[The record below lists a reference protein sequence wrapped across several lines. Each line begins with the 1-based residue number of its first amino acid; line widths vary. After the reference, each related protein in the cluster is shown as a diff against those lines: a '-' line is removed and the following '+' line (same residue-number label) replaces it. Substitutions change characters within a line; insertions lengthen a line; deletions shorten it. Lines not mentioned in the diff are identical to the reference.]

1 VITHDRKIE
10 EMNCS
15 ASLVQNWYKTNM
27 RRIVEEKE
35 RRDTMK
41 LLHEN
46 SVKAVAAAALRQEAA
61 SVLQTF
67 LQCAAANRSYRQQLL
82 YIIRWEALAA
92 RRDAAWSTLKGF
104 SLIIRAKRTATQL
117 RQRHRLLLFKNDP
130 NKASRVISR
139 AVRRRAG
146 QLMRLHWLTVGR
158 FALATARLQH
168 MRFRTSAAAL
178 QPPKTTAVSNEN
190 DADAPLRAEVLEDM
204 LMQMELTLRTQDEER
219 SRHSIQITGDSEV
232 AVGSTPAPAAVHV
245 APSASHGPAAQVQRC
260 DMKAKAAAAA
270 PNSRLTS
277 RSRHASAPAPL
288 TSSASA
294 PAPLTSAAPSATSRA
309 SRAIKNAAQS
319 GAISAPLP
327 VGSVVFSIRQLSEKH
342 PALKSSK
349 RSIAPWRAAQHRSAF
364 AQASELFSSS
374 PSRSSSSAIAL
385 KQAEAARTSALNGVQ
400 SALSQPNCAQTS
412 GYGLEDDGDESSG
425 QLPIGVLEALMVR
438 PTRAAEQDRRLLKL
452 ALETDNMYAS
462 VSMNLAAATD
472 YSKQAVVGVTA
483 PAAAAARATLVSCGL
498 CRARRRVS
506 QKE

>member
-1 VITHDRKIE
+1 
-10 EMNCS
+10 
-15 ASLVQNWYKTNM
+15 M

-41 LLHEN
+41 LMHEN

-61 SVLQTF
+61 RALQTY

-82 YIIRWEALAA
+82 FIIRWEALAA

-104 SLIIRAKRTATQL
+104 SLIIRAKRSAAQL

-178 QPPKTTAVSNEN
+178 QPPKTAAVSNEN

-219 SRHSIQITGDSEV
+219 SRHSIQIFGDSAT
-232 AVGSTPAPAAVHV
+232 AVGSTPAPAAVHA
-245 APSASHGPAAQVQRC
+245 APSTSHGPAAPVQRC

-270 PNSRLTS
+270 PNSRLAS
-277 RSRHASAPAPL
+277 RSRHASAP
-288 TSSASA
+288 A

-319 GAISAPLP
+319 GAILAPLP

-342 PALKSSK
+342 PPLKSSK

-462 VSMNLAAATD
+462 VSKNLAAATD

-483 PAAAAARATLVSCGL
+483 AAAARAPLVSCGL
-498 CRARRRVS
+498 CRARRRGS

>member
-1 VITHDRKIE
+1 
-10 EMNCS
+10 
-15 ASLVQNWYKTNM
+15 M

-41 LLHEN
+41 LQHEN
-46 SVKAVAAAALRQEAA
+46 SVKALAVAALRQKAA
-61 SVLQTF
+61 RVLQTF
-67 LQCAAANRSYRQQLL
+67 LQCAAANRSYQQQLL

-104 SLIIRAKRTATQL
+104 SLIIRAKRIAAKL
-117 RQRHRLLLFKNDP
+117 RQQHRLLLFKNDP
-130 NKASRVISR
+130 NKASRVIAR

-158 FALATARLQH
+158 FALATLRLQH
-168 MRFRTSAAAL
+168 MRFRAAAL
-178 QPPKTTAVSNEN
+178 HPPKTTAVSNEN
-190 DADAPLRAEVLEDM
+190 DAGAPLRAEVLEDM

-219 SRHSIQITGDSEV
+219 SRHSIEITGDAGAGVEL
-232 AVGSTPAPAAVHV
+232 TAAASAAELSVHV
-245 APSASHGPAAQVQRC
+245 APTASHGPVADSQNAAQVQRSHI
-260 DMKAKAAAAA
+260 KANAAAAA
-270 PNSRLTS
+270 SNSRLGS
-277 RSRHASAPAPL
+277 RSRQ
-288 TSSASA
+288 TSTST
-294 PAPLTSAAPSATSRA
+294 PLTSAAQPTTSRA

-349 RSIAPWRAAQHRSAF
+349 PSIAPWRAAQHRSAF

-385 KQAEAARTSALNGVQ
+385 KQAEAARTNALNDVQ
-400 SALSQPNCAQTS
+400 SGLPQPNSAQTS
-412 GYGLEDDGDESSG
+412 GYGLEDDGDESTG

-438 PTRAAEQDRRLLKL
+438 PTRAVEQDRRLLKL

-462 VSMNLAAATD
+462 VLMNLAAAAD
-472 YSKQAVVGVTA
+472 FSKQAVVGVTA
-483 PAAAAARATLVSCGL
+483 RATLVSCRL